1 MSLESSPVIRVGSR
15 KSQLALRQT
24 DLVIHLLRNYYPDYK
39 FEIVKISTT
48 GDNILE
54 KALSKIGDKNLFTK
68 ELEVAL
74 LNNEIDFAVHSL
86 KDVPTVMPEG
96 LVIGCICAR
105 VSPFDVVLMN
115 PVNRGKTLRDLP
127 PNSVIGTSALRRIAV
142 LKRQFPDLCFTSIRG
157 NLATRLQKLDASVGK
172 IINTNGAAQKY
183 DALILAE
190 AGVLRVGW
198 ESRIDE
204 VGKLAIFLDTW
215 CSSKYLDL
223 DRYAVGQ
230 GALACECRLGDTR
243 IQTFLSTIHS
253 EAPALACISERAFM
267 SRLEGGCSTPIAVRT
282 YLNPGGVAGI
292 KGDDAGKAR
301 TMSLDAA
308 VLSLDGTR
316 CVEGKLSTDLPFSM
330 PWDCRKRARRDKSET
345 SSQPMFLNDEISE
358 QSLDDIKELL
368 KQNNGN
374 ELVTSR
380 KRKEQCQHSADSL
393 RTSEFVRRVHGMMD
407 GNHGKSMQH
416 LAKDLQVRGEFMW
429 IKRTH
434 ENRLMY
440 AKGLLK
446 KLKHPEEEECLW
458 FFSDKKNF
466 HQDEKTSLIVLAVT
480 GRSNQRIACLRYDCD
495 SAEEESAKD
504 ENSIILGVQ
513 VYPICGVGRL
523 RMVRARSLGEALADH
538 LRAAGAGEI
547 LAEIRETGT
556 SKSDPVKP
564 KQIQQSISIMDSDEK
579 ASY

>member
-1 MSLESSPVIRVGSR
+1 MSLESPPVIRVGSR
-15 KSQLALRQT
+15 KSQLALLQT

-115 PVNRGKTLRDLP
+115 PMNRGKTLRDLP
-127 PNSVIGTSALRRIAV
+127 PDSVVGTSALRRIAV
-142 LKRQFPDLCFTSIRG
+142 LKRQFPDLCFKSIRG
-157 NLATRLQKLDASVGK
+157 NLATRLQKLDASVEK
-172 IINTNGAAQKY
+172 IIDTNGAAQKY

-204 VGKLAIFLDTW
+204 
-215 CSSKYLDL
+215 YLDL

-292 KGDDAGKAR
+292 KGDGAGKAR

-358 QSLDDIKELL
+358 
-368 KQNNGN
+368 
-374 ELVTSR
+374 
-380 KRKEQCQHSADSL
+380 
-393 RTSEFVRRVHGMMD
+393 
-407 GNHGKSMQH
+407 
-416 LAKDLQVRGEFMW
+416 
-429 IKRTH
+429 
-434 ENRLMY
+434 
-440 AKGLLK
+440 
-446 KLKHPEEEECLW
+446 
-458 FFSDKKNF
+458 
-466 HQDEKTSLIVLAVT
+466 
-480 GRSNQRIACLRYDCD
+480 
-495 SAEEESAKD
+495 AEEESAKD
-504 ENSIILGVQ
+504 ENSVILGVQ
-513 VYPICGVGRL
+513 VSPICGIGRL

-547 LAEIRETGT
+547 LAEIRESGT
-556 SKSDPVKP
+556 LKSDPVKP
-564 KQIQQSISIMDSDEK
+564 KQIQQSISTIDSNEK
-579 ASY
+579 VSS